1 MNEKN
6 VTNNKQEQKLL
17 RVEIADA
24 SGHQTLM
31 LTPEET
37 QEFVEQQDNKW
48 IFVDNTLIREEDLN
62 SVNWSEADSV
72 RVMPGLV
79 GGASKLIR
87 VEIADETG
95 HQTLMLSPEQTQ
107 EFVEQQNDKWI
118 FVDNMLVR
126 ESELWDVK
134 WSETESVRIM
144 PGLVGGSTED
154 NQNESK
160 LEAILTRSR
169 KHAFPHVD
177 GEVWKEG
184 RIERAN
190 GLISCFEESL
200 DSNRNALSLLKGV
213 LEENSESIRVARNN
227 IVILGDLAS
236 YCIPIRNL
244 LIPFHNVYSE
254 SSHSGFRTVEIHPKD
269 HWIEKHQSACIQ
281 VRSDPQ
287 IPSIDT
293 LVGLL
298 LGLMNDRVTFL
309 APDMQPL
316 RTALMGL
323 YGFDKSPISEVLEEF
338 LANAYTSFE
347 KSGGRIN
354 VSGTDGWKW
363 HIEYSDPEVNGF
375 AISSSI
381 KGGPE
386 RLIVENT
393 FYDSFWWGGLEYIL
407 ERVTRWPRAIK
418 SGKDADVLSNSK
430 GFERMCKTDKV
441 FARLLQK
448 SKQSKDN
455 DDNSKILGSLFP

>member
-190 GLISCFEESL
+190 GLIGCFEESL
-200 DSNRNALSLLKGV
+200 DSNV
-213 LEENSESIRVARNN
+213 V
-227 IVILGDLAS
+227 
-236 YCIPIRNL
+236 
-244 LIPFHNVYSE
+244 F
-254 SSHSGFRTVEIHPKD
+254 VEG
-269 HWIEKHQSACIQ
+269 S
-281 VRSDPQ
+281 VR
-287 IPSIDT
+287 
-293 LVGLL
+293 GE
-298 LGLMNDRVTFL
+298 
-309 APDMQPL
+309 L
-316 RTALMGL
+316 RI
-323 YGFDKSPISEVLEEF
+323 DKSR
-338 LANAYTSFE
+338 
-347 KSGGRIN
+347 K
-354 VSGTDGWKW
+354 K
-363 HIEYSDPEVNGF
+363 
-375 AISSSI
+375 
-381 KGGPE
+381 
-386 RLIVENT
+386 
-393 FYDSFWWGGLEYIL
+393 
-407 ERVTRWPRAIK
+407 
-418 SGKDADVLSNSK
+418 
-430 GFERMCKTDKV
+430 
-441 FARLLQK
+441 
-448 SKQSKDN
+448 
-455 DDNSKILGSLFP
+455 

>member
-1 MNEKN
+1 
-6 VTNNKQEQKLL
+6 
-17 RVEIADA
+17 
-24 SGHQTLM
+24 
-31 LTPEET
+31 
-37 QEFVEQQDNKW
+37 
-48 IFVDNTLIREEDLN
+48 
-62 SVNWSEADSV
+62 
-72 RVMPGLV
+72 
-79 GGASKLIR
+79 
-87 VEIADETG
+87 
-95 HQTLMLSPEQTQ
+95 
-107 EFVEQQNDKWI
+107 
-118 FVDNMLVR
+118 MLVR

-190 GLISCFEESL
+190 GLIGCFEESL

-309 APDMQPL
+309 AP
-316 RTALMGL
+316 TCNH
-323 YGFDKSPISEVLEEF
+323 SEP
-338 LANAYTSFE
+338 
-347 KSGGRIN
+347 
-354 VSGTDGWKW
+354 
-363 HIEYSDPEVNGF
+363 H
-375 AISSSI
+375 
-381 KGGPE
+381 
-386 RLIVENT
+386 
-393 FYDSFWWGGLEYIL
+393 
-407 ERVTRWPRAIK
+407 
-418 SGKDADVLSNSK
+418 
-430 GFERMCKTDKV
+430 
-441 FARLLQK
+441 
-448 SKQSKDN
+448 
-455 DDNSKILGSLFP
+455 